1 MRKIFVLLLVLASL
15 LAACS
20 PTEAEQ
26 VSTPIAPLT
35 REDVETIAAE
45 AAAKA
50 VAGIEFPEPVVPDPV
65 VEETVVEPVVEAV
78 VAECPLEDQGIR
90 IEFLSVLSKEDGF
103 YNLSFELEVLQPYS
117 GCNTLVE
124 GRQSLNEEHHVWVF
138 DPGVVWEL
146 PVREASLW
154 VYPASWNMVNF
165 SAEKPP
171 IAAEFVAAK
180 RHNQIAN
187 HYDWP
192 IFVHDG
198 LYVYVFPAGMDVP
211 EVVLPDNA
219 DFLDPQPLAVHG
231 VWDQKATFSASIGA
245 EKATTVA
252 LLDGELFFWVNAQDN
267 IHFTSVQ
274 AWTMPSSWTEA
285 QVKAWAVANFPGH
298 SLKEYAP

>member
-65 VEETVVEPVVEAV
+65 VEEPVEAV
-78 VAECPLEDQGIR
+78 VEAPTVACPLENQGLR
-90 IEFLSVLSKEDGF
+90 IEFLNVLEKENGF
-103 YNLSFELEVLQPYS
+103 YTLSSEMEQLVDYA
-117 GCNTLVE
+117 GCHILVE
-124 GRQSLNEEHHVWVF
+124 GRQTLDPEHHIWVF
-138 DPGVVWEL
+138 QDSNWQL
-146 PVREASLW
+146 SVREASLW
-154 VYPASWNMVNF
+154 VYPIGWNMVDF
-165 SAEKPP
+165 SAAKPP
-171 IAAEFVAAK
+171 IVSEFVTAK

-187 HYDWP
+187 GYDWV
-192 IFVHDG
+192 IYVHVG
-198 LYVYVFPAGMDVP
+198 ESTFVFPAGQDTP
-211 EVVLPDNA
+211 VVLLPDNA

-274 AWTMPSSWTEA
+274 AWTMPSSWSAA